1 MAKVSKTYR
10 ELMQELDEV
19 MQALQAEDIDVDAA
33 ITHYEQGIALTKQI
47 EAYLTQAE
55 NKLTEL
61 RKTVSD

>member
-33 ITHYEQGIALTKQI
+33 ITYYEQGIALTKQI